1 MNQTSK
7 RIVLHLKTIYLS
19 NNIQRQGDYAVQE
32 FDNQRLPSSLT
43 VCRCSNFTMNHQEA
57 MMLSWL

>member
-19 NNIQRQGDYAVQE
+19 NNIQRPGDYAVQE
-32 FDNQRLPSSLT
+32 FDNQ
-43 VCRCSNFTMNHQEA
+43 
-57 MMLSWL
+57 